1 MESKNTENARN
12 EQSNVEIKPLT
23 PAVEELDANE
33 ASKVKGGVGSQ
44 LNDPKGLRGTIMWE
58 F

>member
-12 EQSNVEIKPLT
+12 EQSNVEIKPLI
-23 PAVEELDANE
+23 PAVEELDTNE